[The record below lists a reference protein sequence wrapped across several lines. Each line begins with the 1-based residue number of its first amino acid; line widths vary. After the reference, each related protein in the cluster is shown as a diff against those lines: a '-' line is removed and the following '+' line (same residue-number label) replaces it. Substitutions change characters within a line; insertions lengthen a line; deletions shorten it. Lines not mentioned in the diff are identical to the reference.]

1 MNSTTTAV
9 PAKRDAFQ
17 NALDRFAAY
26 CRLEE
31 GLSELTRTAYLADL
45 SRYIDFLREKELAG
59 FSNIDYPLLESYMIY
74 LADNLSLNPYT
85 LARNL
90 SSLRRFHEFL
100 SAFGIAEGNPAA
112 RLDPPALRRKLP
124 DALSESEAARLMEAF
139 DGDEPLAL
147 RNRAVLEVL
156 YGCGL
161 RASELAGLPVGG
173 LDFGESIVRVR
184 GKRDKE
190 RLVPAGSRALVAVR
204 TYLNQ
209 ARPALLNGKPDP
221 GVMFLNRRG
230 GGLSRVAVFNIVKEA
245 AQRAGLTK
253 NVSPHTLRH
262 SFATHL
268 VGRGADLVAV
278 KTMLGH
284 ESVATT
290 EIYLRVSA
298 ENLRR
303 AVAAH
308 PRR

>member
-1 MNSTTTAV
+1 MH
-9 PAKRDAFQ
+9 
-17 NALDRFAAY
+17 

-31 GLSELTRTAYLADL
+31 GLSELTLKAYGADL
-45 SRYIDFLREKELAG
+45 TRYLDFLRTNAVDDL
-59 FSNIDYPLLESYMIY
+59 SSVDYALLEGHMIY

-100 SAFGIAEGNPAA
+100 FIFGIAKDNPASQ
-112 RLDPPALRRKLP
+112 LDSPALRRKLP
-124 DALSESEAARLMEAF
+124 DALNESEAARLVESF
-139 DGDEPLAL
+139 DGAEPLEL
-147 RNRAVLEVL
+147 RNRAMLEIL

-161 RASELAGLPVGG
+161 RASELAGLPVRG
-173 LDFGESIVRVR
+173 LDFTEKLVRVR

-190 RLVPAGSRALVAVR
+190 RVTPVGNRALTA
-204 TYLNQ
+204 
-209 ARPALLNGKPDP
+209 ARAYIAESRPVLLNGKPDP
-221 GVMFLNRRG
+221 GALFLNRRG
-230 GGLSRVAVFNIVKEA
+230 GAVSRVAVFNVVKEA
-245 AQRAGLTK
+245 ANRCGLSQ

-268 VGRGADLVAV
+268 VSRGADLVAV

-298 ENLRR
+298 EGLRR
-303 AVAAH
+303 AVSAH
-308 PRR
+308 PRK